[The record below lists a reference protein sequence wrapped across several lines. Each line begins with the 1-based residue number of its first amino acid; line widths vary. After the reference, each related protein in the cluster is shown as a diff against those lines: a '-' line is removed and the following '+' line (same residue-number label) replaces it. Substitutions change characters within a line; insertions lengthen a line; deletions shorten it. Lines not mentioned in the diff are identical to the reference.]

1 MNTFAVLGGDLRFV
15 YLAGSLVQE
24 GFSVITAGFDHT
36 DLPDCVTGCTNMA
49 QAIRG
54 ADCVVLPLPVSTDK
68 VTLNA
73 PFSRSLMPIADLLC
87 GLTPAQKVIG
97 GQLSPELMQSLDE
110 KGVRAF
116 DYFSREELMVQNAV
130 PTAEGAIQL
139 AMEELPMT
147 IAGAA
152 CLVTGYGRIG
162 KALCRLLK
170 LLGANVTVA
179 ARRCSDRALAK
190 TCGCEAIPL
199 SSLPDAGEFDVV
211 FNTVPALLFDE
222 AILKMMPKSTLLLD
236 LASRPG
242 GVDFSA
248 AARLG
253 IKAIWALSL
262 PGRVAPKSAGMII
275 KDTVL
280 NILKEEGEAI

>member
-15 YLAGSLVQE
+15 YLAGALAQE

-49 QAIRG
+49 QAMRG
-54 ADCVVLPLPVSTDK
+54 ADFVVLPLPVTTDG

-87 GLTPAQKVIG
+87 SLNSSQTVVG
-97 GQLSPELMQSLDE
+97 GQLSPELVETLHE
-110 KGVRAF
+110 KGVRTL

-130 PTAEGAIQL
+130 PTAEGALQL
-139 AMEELPMT
+139 ALEELPVT
-147 IAGAA
+147 LAGAS

-162 KALCRLLK
+162 KALCRLLCA
-170 LLGANVTVA
+170 LGADVTVA
-179 ARRCSDRALAK
+179 ARRPTDRALAK
-190 TCGCEAIPL
+190 TCGCAAIPVTA
-199 SSLPDAGEFDVV
+199 LPDAGNFDVV
-211 FNTVPALLFDE
+211 FNTVPAMLFDE
-222 AILKMMPKSTLLLD
+222 STLKGLSKTTLLID

-242 GVDFSA
+242 GVDFPA

-253 IKAIWALSL
+253 VKTIWALSL
-262 PGRVAPKSAGMII
+262 PGRVAPKSAGIII

-280 NILKEEGEAI
+280 TLLKEEGEAV